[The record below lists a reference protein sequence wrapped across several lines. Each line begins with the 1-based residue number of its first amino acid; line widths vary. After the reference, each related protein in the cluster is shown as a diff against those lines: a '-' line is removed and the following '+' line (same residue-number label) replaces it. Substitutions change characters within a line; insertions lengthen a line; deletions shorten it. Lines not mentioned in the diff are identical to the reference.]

1 MGTGASLYK
10 QHNTGVEMLE
20 KMWMKIYVQP
30 MCKKELSSVIVTKCS
45 KLNTVVDKLI
55 AIYLLLSAG
64 GHRDE
69 SIETDDVQSDVGKFQ
84 AKDGRLISTR

>member
-1 MGTGASLYK
+1 
-10 QHNTGVEMLE
+10 MLE
-20 KMWMKIYVQP
+20 KMWTKIYVQP
-30 MCKKELSSVIVTKCS
+30 MCRKELSGVIVAKFN

-64 GHRDE
+64 GHRDD
-69 SIETDDVQSDVGKFQ
+69 SIEIDDMQSDVGKFQ